1 MDQTS
6 PMTIAEGHSAQA
18 FEADFLAGTG
28 DIGRLIAAMDWS
40 ATPLG
45 PIGAWP
51 HSLRLAT
58 AMILRA
64 PVAMVLLWG
73 VDGILIYNEAYA
85 AIAGPRHPAILGVG
99 AEEAFP
105 EIADFNRRVI
115 DTCLAGGTLAFKDQR
130 FALNRGG
137 PPEDV
142 WFDLGYSP
150 VPDDSGRPAGVLAVV
165 VETTARALADERL
178 RVAQEAG
185 RFGAFEWF
193 PQTGGLEGCKT
204 YRQIFWMGPED
215 ELSEAAILALI
226 VPEDRPQS
234 GVHALARPGNPLA
247 YAEFRIRNPRTG
259 EIRWI
264 ARRGDVLD
272 SGQSAVPRYLGVTWD
287 ITEKKSAELQDAC
300 LAELSERLRDL
311 SDPRAAIRAAT
322 EMLGRHLGAGRV
334 GFGEIDDDVS
344 HVTVSVEWT
353 DGIMPSMAGRYRINA
368 FGDAVVNALKRGEA
382 IRIVDSLDDPRLR
395 EPGVV
400 AAFAAIGLR
409 AGLTVPLFRGGQFV
423 GVLFAH
429 TAEPRR
435 WEEREEALMQA
446 VAARTWDAA
455 RRATA
460 EQNLRDGEENFR
472 LLAEALP
479 NQVWVT
485 APDHR
490 ILWVNEQAYAYMGVA
505 PGELQREDWTRL
517 VHPDDQAASMQAWTH
532 ALATGTVYETEY
544 RLLRH
549 DGTWRWHIARA
560 LPSRGPDGSIVRWIG
575 ANTDIEVQRRALAD
589 LAALNATLE
598 ERVEARTR
606 ELRQTEEALRQA
618 QKMEAIGQLTGG
630 IAHDFNNLLTGIIG
644 ALDLIRRRIATGR
657 TGDLDRFMDAASSSA
672 LSAAALTHR
681 LLAFARRQS
690 LDTKPVNVHALI
702 FGMAELLSRTL
713 GEQVCLHIDP
723 AQNCWH
729 AMTDPNQLESA
740 ILNLAINA
748 RDAMPDGGILRIGT
762 ENLHVGAPQT
772 ELRDPLEPGDYVSVT
787 VSDSGIGMAEHVI
800 EKVFEPFFTT
810 KPAGQGTGLGLS
822 MVYGFV
828 RQSGGRVSI
837 ASRLGQGTSVTL
849 TLPRAAP
856 AAGEAA
862 PAACQPP
869 LGAGE
874 TVLVVEDVA
883 AVRMLIID
891 VLHDLGYRTIEAAN
905 AAEALLVIES
915 GRAIDMLVSDVGL
928 PGIGGR
934 QLADQARARRP
945 GLPVLFVTG
954 YAEHAT
960 IRSGFLGEGMALIT
974 KPFAVETLA
983 AKISDMMA
991 ER

>member
-1 MDQTS
+1 
-6 PMTIAEGHSAQA
+6 MTIAEGHSAQA

-234 GVHALARPGNPLA
+234 GVH
-247 YAEFRIRNPRTG
+247 
-259 EIRWI
+259 
-264 ARRGDVLD
+264 
-272 SGQSAVPRYLGVTWD
+272 
-287 ITEKKSAELQDAC
+287 
-300 LAELSERLRDL
+300 
-311 SDPRAAIRAAT
+311 
-322 EMLGRHLGAGRV
+322 
-334 GFGEIDDDVS
+334 
-344 HVTVSVEWT
+344 
-353 DGIMPSMAGRYRINA
+353 
-368 FGDAVVNALKRGEA
+368 
-382 IRIVDSLDDPRLR
+382 
-395 EPGVV
+395 
-400 AAFAAIGLR
+400 
-409 AGLTVPLFRGGQFV
+409 
-423 GVLFAH
+423 AH

>member
-1 MDQTS
+1 M
-6 PMTIAEGHSAQA
+6 IAESRSARSA
-18 FEADFLAGTG
+18 EPDFLAGTG
-28 DIGRLIAAMDWS
+28 EIGRQVAAVDWAS
-40 ATPLG
+40 TKLG
-45 PIGAWP
+45 PIGRWP
-51 HSLRLAT
+51 QSLRTAT
-58 AMILRA
+58 AMILRS

-73 VDGILIYNEAYA
+73 ADGILIYNA
-85 AIAGPRHPAILGVG
+85 AFAVIAGQRHPAVLG
-99 AEEAFP
+99 AAAADAFP
-105 EIADFNRRVI
+105 EIADFNRHVLQ
-115 DTCLAGGTLAFKDQR
+115 TCLAGEVLTFNDQR
-130 FALNRGG
+130 FAMNRNGR
-137 PPEDV
+137 PEDM
-142 WFDLGYSP
+142 WLDLAYSP
-150 VPDDSGRPAGVLAVV
+150 VPGEDGRPAGVLAVV
-165 VETTARALADERL
+165 VETTARTLADERL

-185 RFGAFEWF
+185 KFGAFEWF
-193 PQTGGLEGCKT
+193 PHTGGLVGCST
-204 YRQIFWMGPED
+204 YRQIFWLGPDD
-215 ELSEAAILALI
+215 ELNEAVILALI
-226 VPEDRPQS
+226 TPEDRPQS
-234 GVHALARPGNPLA
+234 GVHWVNRPGNPLA
-247 YAEFRIRNPRTG
+247 YGEYRIRNPITG

-264 ARRGDVLD
+264 ARRGDILP
-272 SGQSAVPRYLGVTWD
+272 GGPGAAPRYLGVTWD
-287 ITEKKSAELQDAC
+287 ITEKKSAELQDIF
-300 LAELSERLRDL
+300 LADLSERLRDL
-311 SDPRAAIRAAT
+311 SDPREVTRVAA
-322 EMLGRHLGAGRV
+322 EMLGRHLGVGRT
-334 GFGEIDDDVS
+334 GFAHFDDAFE
-344 HVTVSVEWT
+344 HATVPVEWT
-353 DGIMPSMAGRYRINA
+353 DGQMKAIASRLRINA
-368 FGDAVVNALKRGEA
+368 FGEPVLDALRRGE
-382 IRIVDSLDDPRLR
+382 ILRITDALDDPRLS
-395 EPGVV
+395 EPGI
-400 AAFAAIGLR
+400 AQTFAAIGLR

-460 EQNLRDGEENFR
+460 EQNLRDSEENFR

-517 VHPDDQAASMQAWTH
+517 VHPDDQAASMAAWTQ

-560 LPSRGPDGSIVRWIG
+560 LPSRGPDGSVIRWIG

-690 LDTKPVNVHALI
+690 LDTKPVDVAALI
-702 FGMAELLSRTL
+702 DGMADLLRRTL
-713 GEQVCLHIDP
+713 GEQVCLHIEAAP
-723 AQNCWH
+723 GCWH

-748 RDAMPDGGILRIGT
+748 RDAMPNGGILRIGT
-762 ENLHVGAPQT
+762 ENLSLSDPQAGG
-772 ELRDPLEPGDYVSVT
+772 RDQLDPGDYVSVI
-787 VSDSGIGMAEHVI
+787 VSDTGVGMPAEVM

-822 MVYGFV
+822 MVYGFA

-837 ASRLGQGTSVTL
+837 ASTPGQGTCVTL

-856 AAGEAA
+856 APGETA
-862 PAACQPP
+862 PAAGQPP

-874 TVLVVEDVA
+874 TVMVVEDVP

-905 AAEALLVIES
+905 AAEALLMIDS
-915 GRAIDMLVSDVGL
+915 GRPIDLLVSDVGL

-945 GLPVLFVTG
+945 GLRVLFVTG

-960 IRSGFLGEGMALIT
+960 IRSGFLDDGMALIT